1 MAVQLGL
8 GGKIIKRVPLPLVIY
23 ITVFLCSIQIV
34 RHSARLGI
42 FKSTNVNSQ
51 HIHDTILLQRNKED
65 KHISCCMQHKMGGD
79 NSKTFRISFSFKM
92 NIFFVVIITHN
103 TRKSLEN
110 HISLLYKIF
119 IIKHSYLHI
128 ILEILKKFFALK
140 KRIINS

>member
-1 MAVQLGL
+1 
-8 GGKIIKRVPLPLVIY
+8 
-23 ITVFLCSIQIV
+23 
-34 RHSARLGI
+34 
-42 FKSTNVNSQ
+42 
-51 HIHDTILLQRNKED
+51 
-65 KHISCCMQHKMGGD
+65 
-79 NSKTFRISFSFKM
+79 M

-140 KRIINS
+140 KRIINSWWSILNNDPRIRYEINVTNKFSIKAIAVIYTKKFTLWKQNKSRPLRFYC